1 MCAIQSGPRLPMEK
15 RARSLH
21 VGPETASLSP
31 RRLAKR
37 ERIVAT
43 ALRHFA
49 EFGFAGTRIEDI
61 AKELDVAKGLIFQYF
76 GTKDG
81 LFLETYKRAVRSFPS
96 YLQAPAEVQQKG
108 FFETL
113 RYWLT
118 RTEHLIGE
126 DWAPYRVSLLGN
138 YAANLDLKREITR
151 FLAREDPYGTVAFVK
166 WGTER
171 REVRDD
177 FDLELIVSVLDWTM
191 ERFQDALLTQ
201 ELDPGLFRRRTEL
214 PEHKERR
221 IEQFLGIL
229 RGAIGA
235 PKCA

>member
-1 MCAIQSGPRLPMEK
+1 VPNSIDTFSPKPEK
-15 RARSLH
+15 NEP
-21 VGPETASLSP
+21 PEFSA

-37 ERIVAT
+37 EKIIAV

-49 EFGFAGTRIEDI
+49 EHGFTGTRIDDI
-61 AKELDVAKGLIFQYF
+61 AKEMDVAKGLIFQYF

-81 LFLETYKRAVRSFPS
+81 LFLEAYKRAVRSFPS
-96 YLQAPAEVQQKG
+96 YLQAPAEIQRKG
-108 FFETL
+108 FFETI
-113 RYWLT
+113 RYWLA

-126 DWAPYRVSLLGN
+126 DWVPYRVSLLGN

-151 FLAREDPYGTVAFVK
+151 FLTREDPYGTVAFVK
-166 WGTER
+166 WGIER
-171 REVRDD
+171 GEVRNDI
-177 FDLELIVSVLDWTM
+177 DLEMIVSVLDWTV

-229 RGAIGA
+229 RGAIGSSKRPA
-235 PKCA
+235 

>member
-1 MCAIQSGPRLPMEK
+1 MPNSIDTFSPKPEK
-15 RARSLH
+15 NEP
-21 VGPETASLSP
+21 PEFSA

-37 ERIVAT
+37 EKIVT
-43 ALRHFA
+43 VALRHFA
-49 EFGFAGTRIEDI
+49 EHGFTGTRIDDI

-81 LFLETYKRAVRSFPS
+81 LFLEAYKRAVRSFPS
-96 YLQAPAEVQQKG
+96 YLQAPAEIQKKG
-108 FFETL
+108 FFETI
-113 RYWLT
+113 RYWLA

-126 DWAPYRVSLLGN
+126 DWVPYRVSLLGN

-151 FLAREDPYGTVAFVK
+151 FLTREDPYGTVAFVK
-166 WGTER
+166 WGMER
-171 REVRDD
+171 GEVRNDI
-177 FDLELIVSVLDWTM
+177 DLEMIVSVLDWTM

-229 RGAIGA
+229 RGAIGSA
-235 PKCA
+235 KRA